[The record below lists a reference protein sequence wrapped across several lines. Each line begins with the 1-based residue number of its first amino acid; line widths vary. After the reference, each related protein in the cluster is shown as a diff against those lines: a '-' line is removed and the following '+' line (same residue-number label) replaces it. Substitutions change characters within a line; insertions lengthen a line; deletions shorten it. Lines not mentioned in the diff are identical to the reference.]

1 MSRAPSVSRA
11 PVVNTALR
19 RRRRRRIALNA
30 AAVLFCVVWAFPVYW
45 MLDTAFKPYGDILK
59 PTPGFLPIP
68 FSLGNFADA
77 LHKPLFGDYLRNSL
91 IVTGAAVAASAIVAL
106 FAATALTRF
115 RFLGRR
121 AFLIGVLAVQMIPQP
136 ALVIPIFLSLKSV
149 DLLNSL
155 IGLSLTYIG
164 FVLPFTIWTLR
175 GFLHGV
181 PVELEE
187 AAMVDGAGRLTVLRR
202 ILLPLVAPGV
212 IASSVFAFITAW
224 NDYVFAYVEMKDQ
237 TRYTL
242 PVWLVSFS
250 TNTGTD
256 YGGLI
261 AASSLFALP
270 VVVFFMII
278 QRRLVEGM
286 TSGAVKE

>member
-1 MSRAPSVSRA
+1 VKSRRTRRRFAL
-11 PVVNTALR
+11 NTA
-19 RRRRRRIALNA
+19 AT
-30 AAVLFCVVWAFPVYW
+30 VFCLVWIFPVYW
-45 MLDTAFKPYGDILK
+45 MVNTAFKPYGDILR

-68 FSLGNFADA
+68 LSLGNFTDA
-77 LHKPLFGDYLRNSL
+77 LGKPMFGDYLRNSL
-91 IVTGAAVAASAIVAL
+91 IVTGTAVIASSLLAL
-106 FAATALTRF
+106 FAAVALTRF
-115 RFLGRR
+115 RFFGRR
-121 AFLIGVLAVQMIPQP
+121 TFLITVLAIQMVPTP
-136 ALVIPIFLSLKSV
+136 ALVIPIFLTLKGAN
-149 DLLNSL
+149 LLNTL
-155 IGLSLTYIG
+155 LGLALTYIG

-175 GFLHGV
+175 GFLHGI

-202 ILLPLVAPGV
+202 ILLPLIAPGL

-237 TRYTL
+237 GHYTL

-250 TNTGTD
+250 TSTGVD

-261 AASSLFALP
+261 AGSTLFALP
-270 VVVFFMII
+270 VIVFFLLI

-286 TSGAVKE
+286 TSGAVKD

>member
-1 MSRAPSVSRA
+1 MVSARS
-11 PVVNTALR
+11 R
-19 RRRRRRIALNA
+19 RRTGRKVALNGA
-30 AAVLFCVVWAFPVYW
+30 ATLFCVIWIFPVYW
-45 MLDTAFKPYGDILK
+45 MVNTAFKPYGDILR

-68 FSLGNFADA
+68 LSLGNFADA
-77 LHKPLFGDYLRNSL
+77 LGKPLFGDYLRNSL
-91 IVTGAAVAASAIVAL
+91 IVTGAAVVASSLVAL
-106 FAATALTRF
+106 LAAVALTRF
-115 RFLGRR
+115 RFFGRR
-121 AFLIGVLAVQMIPQP
+121 AFLISILAVQMIPQP
-136 ALVIPIFLSLKSV
+136 ALVIPLFLSLKSAN
-149 DLLNSL
+149 LLNTL
-155 IGLSLTYIG
+155 LGLSLTYIA

-187 AAMVDGAGRLTVLRR
+187 AAMVDGAGRLTMMRR
-202 ILLPLVAPGV
+202 ILLPLVAPGL

-237 TRYTL
+237 DHYTL

-261 AASSLFALP
+261 AASTLFAVP
-270 VVVFFMII
+270 VIVFFLII

-286 TSGAVKE
+286 TSGAVKD

>member
-1 MSRAPSVSRA
+1 MIGS
-11 PVVNTALR
+11 R
-19 RRRRRRIALNA
+19 RRGRRAALDTA
-30 AAVLFCVVWAFPVYW
+30 AIVFCLVWIFPVYW
-45 MLDTAFKPYGDILK
+45 MIDTAFKPYGDILR
-59 PTPGFLPIP
+59 PTPGFLPVP
-68 FSLGNFADA
+68 VSLGNFSDA
-77 LHKPLFGDYLRNSL
+77 LGKPMFTVYLRNSL
-91 IVTGAAVAASAIVAL
+91 IVTGIAVLAGAAVSLLAA
-106 FAATALTRF
+106 FALTRF

-121 AFLIGVLAVQMIPQP
+121 AFLVLILAVTMIPQP
-136 ALVIPIFLSLKSV
+136 ALVIPLFLSLRSAN
-149 DLLNSL
+149 LLNTL
-155 IGLSLTYIG
+155 FGLSLTYLG
-164 FVLPFTIWTLR
+164 LVLPFTIWTLR

-187 AAMVDGAGRLTVLRR
+187 AAMVDGASRLTVVRR

-237 TRYTL
+237 DHYTL

-250 TNTGTD
+250 TSTGTD

-261 AASSLFALP
+261 AASTLFALP
-270 VVVFFMII
+270 VVVFFLVI

-286 TSGAVKE
+286 TSGAVKD

>member
-1 MSRAPSVSRA
+1 VRQVKRR
-11 PVVNTALR
+11 TR
-19 RRRRRRIALNA
+19 RRLALNTVA
-30 AAVLFCVVWAFPVYW
+30 TIFCLVWIFPVYW
-45 MLDTAFKPYGDILK
+45 MVNTAFKPYGDILRS
-59 PTPGFLPIP
+59 TPGFLPIP
-68 FSLGNFADA
+68 LSLGNFTDA
-77 LHKPLFGDYLRNSL
+77 LGKPMFGDYLRNSL
-91 IVTGAAVAASAIVAL
+91 IVTGAAVVASALLAV
-106 FAATALTRF
+106 FAAVALTRF

-121 AFLIGVLAVQMIPQP
+121 AFLVTVLAIQMVPTP
-136 ALVIPIFLSLKSV
+136 ALVIPIFLTLKGAN
-149 DLLNSL
+149 LLNTL
-155 IGLSLTYIG
+155 LGLSLTYIG

-175 GFLHGV
+175 GFLHGI

-202 ILLPLVAPGV
+202 ILLPLIAPGL

-237 TRYTL
+237 GHYTL

-250 TNTGTD
+250 TSTGVD

-261 AASSLFALP
+261 AGSTLFALP
-270 VVVFFMII
+270 VIVFFLLI

-286 TSGAVKE
+286 TSGAVKD

>member
-1 MSRAPSVSRA
+1 VTTVDLPHRLARV
-11 PVVNTALR
+11 R
-19 RRRRRRIALNA
+19 RRRGRAGLALNA
-30 AAVLFCVVWAFPVYW
+30 AAALFCAVWIFPVYW
-45 MLDTAFKPYGDILK
+45 MLNTAFKPYGKILS

-68 FSLGNFADA
+68 FTLGNFADA
-77 LHKPLFGDYLRNSL
+77 VHKPLFGTYLRNSL
-91 IVTGAAVAASAIVAL
+91 IVTGSVVVLSIIVAF

-121 AFLIGVLAVQMIPQP
+121 GFLIGVLMVQMVPQP
-136 ALVIPIFLSLKSV
+136 ALLIPIFLSLKSAH
-149 DLLNSL
+149 LLNSL
-155 IGLSLTYIG
+155 VGLTLTYAA

-187 AAMVDGAGRLTVLRR
+187 AAMVDGAGRLTIIRR
-202 ILLPLVAPGV
+202 ILLPLVAPGI
-212 IASSVFAFITAW
+212 IATSVFAFITAW
-224 NDYVFAYVEMKDQ
+224 NDYVYAYVMMKDQ
-237 TRYTL
+237 DKYTL

-250 TNTGTD
+250 TSTGVD

-270 VVVFFMII
+270 VIAFFMVI

>member
-1 MSRAPSVSRA
+1 MVSARS
-11 PVVNTALR
+11 R
-19 RRRRRRIALNA
+19 RRTGRKVALNGA
-30 AAVLFCVVWAFPVYW
+30 ATLFCVIWIFPVYW
-45 MLDTAFKPYGDILK
+45 MVNTAFKPYGDILR

-68 FSLGNFADA
+68 LSLGNFADA
-77 LHKPLFGDYLRNSL
+77 LGKPLFGDYLRNSL
-91 IVTGAAVAASAIVAL
+91 IVTGAAVVASSLVAL
-106 FAATALTRF
+106 LAAVALTRF
-115 RFLGRR
+115 RFFGRR
-121 AFLIGVLAVQMIPQP
+121 AFLISILAVQMIPQP
-136 ALVIPIFLSLKSV
+136 ALVIPLFLSLKSAN
-149 DLLNSL
+149 LLNTL
-155 IGLSLTYIG
+155 LGLSLTYIA

-187 AAMVDGAGRLTVLRR
+187 AAMVDGAGRLTVMRR
-202 ILLPLVAPGV
+202 ILLPLVAPGL

-237 TRYTL
+237 DHYTL

-261 AASSLFALP
+261 AASTLFAVP
-270 VVVFFMII
+270 VIVFFLII

-286 TSGAVKE
+286 TSGAVKD

>member
-1 MSRAPSVSRA
+1 MVKSRRTRRRFAL
-11 PVVNTALR
+11 NTA
-19 RRRRRRIALNA
+19 AT
-30 AAVLFCVVWAFPVYW
+30 VFCLVWIFPVYW
-45 MLDTAFKPYGDILK
+45 MVNTAFKPYGDILR

-68 FSLGNFADA
+68 LSLGNFTDA
-77 LHKPLFGDYLRNSL
+77 LGKPMFGDYLRNSL
-91 IVTGAAVAASAIVAL
+91 IVTGTAVIASSLLAL
-106 FAATALTRF
+106 FAAVALTRF
-115 RFLGRR
+115 RFFGRR
-121 AFLIGVLAVQMIPQP
+121 TFLITVLAIQMVPTP
-136 ALVIPIFLSLKSV
+136 ALVIPIFLTLKGAN
-149 DLLNSL
+149 LLNTL
-155 IGLSLTYIG
+155 LGLALTYIG

-175 GFLHGV
+175 GFLHGI

-202 ILLPLVAPGV
+202 ILLPLIAPGL

-237 TRYTL
+237 GHYTL

-250 TNTGTD
+250 TSTGVD

-261 AASSLFALP
+261 AGSTLFALP
-270 VVVFFMII
+270 VIVFFLLI

-286 TSGAVKE
+286 TSGAVKD

>member
-1 MSRAPSVSRA
+1 MI
-11 PVVNTALR
+11 N
-19 RRRRRRIALNA
+19 
-30 AAVLFCVVWAFPVYW
+30 
-45 MLDTAFKPYGDILK
+45 TAFKPYGDILQS
-59 PTPGFLPIP
+59 TPGFLPIP
-68 FSLGNFADA
+68 ISLGNFTDA
-77 LHKPLFGDYLRNSL
+77 IGKPMFGDYLRNSL
-91 IVTGAAVAASAIVAL
+91 IVTGAAVVASSILALLAAV
-106 FAATALTRF
+106 ALTRF

-121 AFLIGVLAVQMIPQP
+121 AFLVTILVVTMIPQP
-136 ALVIPIFLSLKSV
+136 ALVIPLFLSLKSAN
-149 DLLNSL
+149 LLNTL
-155 IGLSLTYIG
+155 LGLSLTYVA

-187 AAMVDGAGRLTVLRR
+187 AAMVDGAGRLTVMRR
-202 ILLPLVAPGV
+202 IMLPLVAPGL

-224 NDYVFAYVEMKDQ
+224 NDYVYAYVEMKDQ
-237 TRYTL
+237 DHYTL

-250 TNTGTD
+250 TSTGTD

-270 VVVFFMII
+270 VVVFFLVI

-286 TSGAVKE
+286 TSGAVKD